1 MTHLEAL
8 QTVPHFSHTFVAD
21 GGRYATSF
29 DEHSVPGTSS
39 DELPLNTRTIS
50 VGAGAVALAFSR
62 RGYWSAPFCIHL
74 ILLRTETTRGRRTAA
89 AVGIT
94 ITIPI
99 FIFLVAIGASIAEL
113 KRISMSVFCRRSKAR
128 REQCKKGSKGISGLV
143 HGDGQTIDVGRNAH
157 GGRTRLAREIVDGAH
172 RPP

>member
-21 GGRYATSF
+21 SGRYATSL
-29 DEHSVPGTSS
+29 DEHSLPGTSS

-50 VGAGAVALAFSR
+50 VGSRAVALAFSR
-62 RGYWSAPFCIHL
+62 RGYRSAPLCIHL
-74 ILLRTETTRGRRTAA
+74 VLLRTETTRGRRTAG
-89 AVGIT
+89 AVG

-113 KRISMSVFCRRSKAR
+113 KRISMCQCFVVGAWQGGSDAR
-128 REQCKKGSKGISGLV
+128 KEAREISGLV
-143 HGDGQTIDVGRNAH
+143 HGDGTNN
-157 GGRTRLAREIVDGAH
+157 
-172 RPP
+172 